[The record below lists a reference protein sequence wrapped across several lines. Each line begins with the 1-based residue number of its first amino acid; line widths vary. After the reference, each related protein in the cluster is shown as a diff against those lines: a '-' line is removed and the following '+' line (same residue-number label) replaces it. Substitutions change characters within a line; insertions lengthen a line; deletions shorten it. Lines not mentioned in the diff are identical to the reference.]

1 MLVQI
6 VSKLF
11 GIENSHKL
19 EVARA
24 NGRYSSV
31 DKVFTLEPLT
41 IVDMVEQSGL
51 RGKGGGGAGTGNK
64 WRSIKQPS
72 KDKVYL
78 VINGDESE
86 PGTFKDRQIFEKDPH
101 LLIEGIIATC
111 YALGSHDCYIYIRG
125 EYFFQLN
132 RMQEA
137 IDEAYAAGII
147 GEKVM
152 GRDYRLDITLHKGGG
167 AYICGEKSA
176 LLESLEGKRGN
187 PRLKPH
193 DRNAPEWYFGCPTVV
208 NNVET
213 IASVPFIVENG
224 AEGYRQYGTEKSP
237 GTLLFHISGHVNK
250 PGVVEAAFGMRMMDY
265 INEVGGGIRNGKKL
279 KAVFPGGTSCPVL
292 TAEEAEKATLDY
304 ETMSSLKS
312 ALGTGGMVVMD
323 EDTNMVEV
331 LKNLLE
337 FYHHE
342 SCGQCTPC
350 REGTGWVDR
359 ILEKILKGEGKS
371 SDLDIMLD
379 VSKTMNGKT
388 VCVFAPAVSDVIDSC
403 IGKFRHEFEAYF
415 ANKSK
420 NVDGAAQ

>member
-1 MLVQI
+1 MLAQI

-19 EVARA
+19 EVAKA

-31 DKVFTLEPLT
+31 EKVFSLERSE
-41 IVDMVEQSGL
+41 IVDMVEKSGL
-51 RGKGGGGAGTGNK
+51 RGKGGGGAATGNK
-64 WRSIKQPS
+64 WRSIKHPA
-72 KDKVYL
+72 KGPIYL

-111 YALGSHDCYIYIRG
+111 YALGSHDSYIYIRG

-137 IDEAYAAGII
+137 IDEAYAAGIL

-152 GRDYRLDITLHKGGG
+152 GHDYRLDITLHKGGG

-193 DRNAPEWYFGCPTVV
+193 DKNEPEWYFGNPTVV

-250 PGVVEAAFGMRMMDY
+250 PGVTEAAFGM
-265 INEVGGGIRNGKKL
+265 
-279 KAVFPGGTSCPVL
+279 
-292 TAEEAEKATLDY
+292 
-304 ETMSSLKS
+304 
-312 ALGTGGMVVMD
+312 
-323 EDTNMVEV
+323 
-331 LKNLLE
+331 
-337 FYHHE
+337 
-342 SCGQCTPC
+342 
-350 REGTGWVDR
+350 
-359 ILEKILKGEGKS
+359 
-371 SDLDIMLD
+371 
-379 VSKTMNGKT
+379 
-388 VCVFAPAVSDVIDSC
+388 
-403 IGKFRHEFEAYF
+403 
-415 ANKSK
+415 
-420 NVDGAAQ
+420 